1 MLQGKLRI
9 IQLIKLWLINMSMT
23 LYVPEIGD
31 ILELEESWTFR
42 LFDESR
48 NAYLKTLF
56 ALDRPPGVI
65 EAEERAERARLE
77 YRALYQSG
85 RRGDPK
91 VVAAYQ
97 AWSDADESTKNCSW
111 DVTLPATTKLKVA
124 RIYIR
129 VGVSAYSSLTFTI
142 VETPLVS
149 PLGKKLKGRA
159 AFWAKLADV
168 NKMVIKK
175 PDHE

>member
-1 MLQGKLRI
+1 
-9 IQLIKLWLINMSMT
+9 MSMI

-42 LFDESR
+42 LFDEYR
-48 NAYLKTLF
+48 NKYLKDLF
-56 ALDRPPGVI
+56 ALDKPPGVR
-65 EAEERAERARLE
+65 EASERAEHARVL
-77 YRALYQSG
+77 YRALCQRG
-85 RRGDPK
+85 RRDDPEAE
-91 VVAAYQ
+91 AAYEEWH
-97 AWSDADESTKNCSW
+97 AALLESRTGSW
-111 DVTLPATTKLKVA
+111 NVTLPATTRLKVA

-168 NKMVIKK
+168 NKMAIKK